1 MAAPAMN
8 DFPYITRV
16 GVELELCVR
25 TDGDCMSVKD
35 APTTLTSLTSQEK
48 FDLYFANLL
57 FPRRAALAGLQTR
70 IVFEDD
76 YGDFYFYD
84 LESGE
89 KHKWSA
95 SDLLTIE
102 KYTFIKFIDDLTI
115 VCGDEYDT
123 RLLENTW
130 NENRESTVQ
139 PHKSFRMECITPILE
154 ITDLPSRENIAAALM
169 PYLIFFGLDNPACFM
184 SNSSAGFHVNV
195 SIVEKATGKMLPIG
209 AVPLLYNIVN
219 EYLPIEKEMYTTR
232 FRSRKPLKYAHKN
245 YMALWAKPLYWME
258 SRAAL
263 ERNLDKGMAIK
274 VKLYDLLEF
283 RVFQSEK
290 DPAILLENV
299 LIALDV
305 VYGGIFNGKTEMAK
319 KRKSRRQHHKYGNP
333 SFHLRNATRRR
344 NKRRTAGIP

>member
-1 MAAPAMN
+1 MAAPTTD
-8 DFPYITRV
+8 DFPYITRF

-25 TDGDCMSVKD
+25 TDGDCMSVKN
-35 APTTLTSLTSQEK
+35 APTTLMSLTSQEK

-84 LESGE
+84 LRSGE
-89 KHKWSA
+89 KHKGDTLEEINA
-95 SDLLTIE
+95 I
-102 KYTFIKFIDDLTI
+102 KNYAIIKFIDDLTI

-130 NENRESTVQ
+130 NENRKSTVQ
-139 PHKSFRMECITPILE
+139 PHKSFRMECITPVLE
-154 ITDLPSRENIAAALM
+154 ISALPSHENIAAALM
-169 PYLIFFGLDNPACFM
+169 PYLMFFGLDNPACFM

-195 SIVEKATGKMLPIG
+195 SIVEKTTGKTLPIG
-209 AVPLLYNIVN
+209 AAPLLYNIVN
-219 EYLPIEKEMYTTR
+219 KYLPIEKEMYTTR

-258 SRAAL
+258 SRATL

-290 DPAILLENV
+290 DPAILVENV
-299 LIALDV
+299 LIALHV

-319 KRKSRRQHHKYGNP
+319 KRKSRRQHRMNGY
-333 SFHLRNATRRR
+333 SSVYLRNATRRR
-344 NKRRTAGIP
+344 K